1 MTLNGYGSIPIH
13 TIFRGIIHIHKSQL
27 FWCELQGDRVLTHP
41 QLPVTSVPKNPP
53 RTLRWYSSTSMPQRS
68 AHEAPRFH
76 IDLEWSGMP
85 VSIILKSYQINLNI
99 FKSCIKNII
108 SCLLSSVQ
116 TFRED
121 FWAKPDM
128 WFFLRRAGHT
138 NPLGA
143 PHVPPWCWSSGSA
156 LCREGIPCDDHELLW
171 ILGLYSNQAHSMT
184 LHVDYCLAYSSWKTQ
199 GFLDLV
205 HLAYQAC
212 SGSLFGYSMSQTW
225 GTNGFTH
232 LLKSFWGFI

>member
-1 MTLNGYGSIPIH
+1 
-13 TIFRGIIHIHKSQL
+13 
-27 FWCELQGDRVLTHP
+27 
-41 QLPVTSVPKNPP
+41 
-53 RTLRWYSSTSMPQRS
+53 MPQRS

-108 SCLLSSVQ
+108 SCLLSRPLFGKISGPNL
-116 TFRED
+116 T
-121 FWAKPDM
+121 W
-128 WFFLRRAGHT
+128 AGHT